1 MSTRSVLAA
10 AAVTLGVMLAA
21 TLPSSIAVAAQP
33 TRDPIRSGVGERG
46 EGFSIVFP
54 KSKTAGCGFAE
65 LAEVRVGGID
75 WEFSDGRL
83 VSVTVADIQITNL
96 DTGTSYLQKSRYHR
110 TITILP
116 DGTELV
122 EIDGRFWLGLA
133 EGDVGPDGQV
143 LGPGGAEYFVS
154 GRQTFV
160 YDPKRDAITS
170 YSLTGEATDA
180 CEILG

>member
-1 MSTRSVLAA
+1 M
-10 AAVTLGVMLAA
+10 
-21 TLPSSIAVAAQP
+21 
-33 TRDPIRSGVGERG
+33 
-46 EGFSIVFP
+46 
-54 KSKTAGCGFAE
+54 GCGFAE

-83 VSVTVADIQITNL
+83 VSVNVADIQITNL
-96 DTGTSYLQKSRYHR
+96 DTGTSYLQKSRYHS
-110 TITILP
+110 TTTILP
-116 DGTELV
+116 DGKELV
-122 EIDGRFWLGLA
+122 EIDGRFWVA
-133 EGDVGPDGQV
+133 FVEGDVGPDGQV
-143 LGPGGAEYFVS
+143 VGPGGAEYFVS